1 MTVTADLKA
10 HDLFTSLKME
20 SVQMIQEISTV
31 KSFKAGESIFEPN
44 DEAKNVYVLLEGL
57 VALRFPSKEEAFST
71 GLLRI
76 EKDHLIGAGALL
88 GSTTHIS
95 QAYCVEDVKVLEIDG
110 KKFRDILEE
119 DRITG
124 FDVTMKIAQTYFE
137 RYITLLEKIQ
147 GIFT

>member
-10 HDLFTSLKME
+10 HDLFTSLNME
-20 SVQMIQEISTV
+20 SVQKIKEISEV
-31 KSFKAGESIFEPN
+31 KSFKTGESIFEPYE
-44 DEAKNVYVLLEGL
+44 EAKNVYVLLEGL